1 MLPNLV
7 TRKCNQ
13 LTTFNFCVS
22 IVLQIVNKINHLAV
36 GFVNTSII
44 IINVYISNCA
54 RAVPEGS

>member
-22 IVLQIVNKINHLAV
+22 IVLQIVNKINHFSV
-36 GFVNTSII
+36 GFVYYSII
-44 IINVYISNCA
+44 IINVYIGNCA
-54 RAVPEGS
+54 RAVTESS